1 MRNIYI
7 ENKDYKEALN
17 EYLDKLN
24 IIPMVEKINL
34 RSALGR
40 ISSKAIFAR
49 ISSPQNH
56 LAAMDGI
63 AINSSITSLATEINP
78 LKLIENK
85 DFTYVNTGNVI
96 PNEYDSVIMIEDVFD
111 MGDYIEI
118 QSPSKPWQHIRPIG
132 EDIVKGEMVIPS
144 NFKINS
150 FALGSLAA
158 SGNFEIEV
166 YKKPT
171 ASIIVTGTEIVSS
184 LEEASLGK
192 IIDSNSYMLSGLVEE
207 CDAIAK
213 IYPPVEDNYELLKE
227 HILKA
232 SKESDIVLVN
242 AGSSAGSKDFT
253 VHIIR
258 ELGEVV
264 VHGVALKPGKPTILG
279 IINNKPVIGIP
290 GYPVSSYVAFR
301 EFLIPL
307 ISMYFN
313 KSTLKKESLKA
324 TLTKKIYSSLK
335 HRELVRAN
343 IGIVDGKYIA
353 TPISRG
359 AAITTSL
366 LKADGIIEIP
376 RESEGLNEGD
386 LVEIELFKDKS
397 EIEKN
402 IISIGSHDILM
413 DILRDYLNLTSTHVG
428 SLGGIMALKK
438 GECHLAPIHLLDSET
453 GEYNISYVKK
463 YFKEPMILIKVVN
476 RKQGFIVKKG
486 NPKNI
491 TSVKDLVRDDITYVN
506 RQRGAGTRL
515 LLDYLLKAN
524 NINKEAIVGYDRE
537 MLTHMSVAAEVKSDK
552 IDVGL
557 GVYSAAKEMDLD
569 FIEIADEEYD
579 FLIRKSSYETLK
591 PLLSAITS
599 ESFITKIHSL
609 GGYGTENIG
618 KIIEINSE
626 DSLIQ

>member
-7 ENKDYKEALN
+7 ENKDYKEALK
-17 EYLDKLN
+17 EYLEKVN
-24 IIPMVEKINL
+24 VSPMVEKINL
-34 RSALGR
+34 RQGLGR
-40 ISSKAIFAR
+40 ISSNAIYAK
-49 ISSPQNH
+49 ISSPQSH

-63 AINSSITSLATEINP
+63 VINSSITKSATEINP
-78 LKLIENK
+78 LKLVENK
-85 DFTYVNTGNVI
+85 DFVYINTGNI
-96 PNEYDSVIMIEDVFD
+96 ILPQYDSVIMIEDVFD

-118 QSPSKPWQHIRPIG
+118 HSPSRPWQHIRPIG

-144 NFKINS
+144 NFEISS

-171 ASIIVTGTEIVSS
+171 ASIIVTGSEIVST
-184 LEEASLGK
+184 LEEAELGK

-207 CDAIAK
+207 CGAVSKVFA
-213 IYPPVEDNYELLKE
+213 PVEDNYELLKE
-227 HILKA
+227 NILKA
-232 SKESDIVLVN
+232 SLESDIILVN
-242 AGSSAGSKDFT
+242 AGSSAGSKDYT

-258 ELGEVV
+258 EIGEVI

-279 IINNKPVIGIP
+279 IVNNKPIIGVP

-307 ISMYFN
+307 IALYFN
-313 KSTLKKESLKA
+313 KDSEKRNTLQA
-324 TLTKKIYSSLK
+324 TLTKKIYSSFK

-343 IGIVDGKYIA
+343 IGVVDGKYIV

-386 LVEIELFKDKS
+386 TVEIELFKNISD
-397 EIEKN
+397 IEKN

-413 DILRDYLNLTSTHVG
+413 DVLRDYISITSSHVG
-428 SLGGIMALKK
+428 SLGGIMSLRK
-438 GECHLAPIHLLDSET
+438 GECHLAPIHLLDAES

-491 TSVKDLVRDDITYVN
+491 TSINDLVRDDITYVN

-515 LLDYLLKAN
+515 LLDYLIKAN
-524 NINKEAIVGYDRE
+524 NINKDDIVGYERE

-569 FIEIADEEYD
+569 FIHIADEEYD
-579 FLIRKSSYETLK
+579 FLIRKSSYEFIK
-591 PLLSAITS
+591 PVLDAITS
-599 ESFITKIHSL
+599 DSFIAKLNSL

-618 KIIEINSE
+618 KIIEIDTEN
-626 DSLIQ
+626 